1 MPRRLSPA
9 EQRSVLFHVG
19 LFYGRMLTHRVAIN
33 PGTVLKYYGV
43 CIQALNRFLEQ
54 YELPVDAD
62 DDDEVFG
69 AQPRDEEVL
78 TR

>member
-1 MPRRLSPA
+1 MPRHLSVA

-43 CIQALNRFLEQ
+43 CIQALNRFLDQ
-54 YELPVDAD
+54 YELPVRNQQD
-62 DDDEVFG
+62 DIFG
-69 AQPRDEEVL
+69 AEPRDEGVL